1 MRFQMLG
8 FALWMTVCL
17 LAGCAA
23 SGPAPAVVQESVA
36 NQESTAPQK
45 SAAPQKNVQ
54 SPEAAATQE
63 SAVLENAKAEDTAAS
78 SSSEGT
84 SSDTAVPTSA
94 ASAVVSSDTNALQS
108 QEMPE
113 PASSTPSSSEF
124 VDPYVAV
131 PALIETIFANADSLY
146 KQGLTDSAI
155 AYVERFRIIKPLW
168 TSWETLADSLRVK
181 FGKTRAEQSKKFE
194 PLVLEIQNMNRAQ
207 SAYSMVAAAVDSLI
221 SLSPGDSLVG
231 WAALQKKTAF
241 DNTLAKAK
249 KEKDEIWNLAD
260 VQGQFEKAVE
270 QAKTFQMRYRDFE
283 DSLQIADLI
292 AKIQALIG
300 FRDLEANEFWNKN
313 DPNAKMA
320 SVDSLI
326 KVESFAEAKK
336 LLELLKYSTLRAEAV
351 EKYKGLADAY
361 CNKERK
367 TTSQIFAKAQKQ
379 KDVEKKRQ
387 LLNDAVA
394 PLDRCLAE
402 FPEYSQRGKVLDN
415 KNFLLKELAK

>member
-23 SGPAPAVVQESVA
+23 SGPAPAVVKESVA
-36 NQESTAPQK
+36 TQESTAPQK

-63 SAVLENAKAEDTAAS
+63 SAVLENAKAEKTATS
-78 SSSEGT
+78 SSSKGT
-84 SSDTAVPTSA
+84 ARDVAVSMPA
-94 ASAVVSSDTNALQS
+94 DAVVSSDTNALQS

-113 PASSTPSSSEF
+113 PTPSTPSSSGF
-124 VDPYVAV
+124 VDPYIAV

-168 TSWETLADSLRVK
+168 TSWETLADSLRME

-292 AKIQALIG
+292 ARIQALIG
-300 FRDLEANEFWNKN
+300 FRDLEANEFWSKN

-351 EKYKGLADAY
+351 EKYKALADAY

>member
-23 SGPAPAVVQESVA
+23 SGPAPAVE
-36 NQESTAPQK
+36 QESTALQAD
-45 SAAPQKNVQ
+45 AAPQKN
-54 SPEAAATQE
+54 ATSQKNTVPQETTAPQE
-63 SAVLENAKAEDTAAS
+63 SAILENAKAEEATS
-78 SSSEGT
+78 SSSAEI
-84 SSDTAVPTSA
+84 SRDTAVSTPA
-94 ASAVVSSDTNALQS
+94 DAVVPPDTNALQS

-113 PASSTPSSSEF
+113 PISSTPSSSEF
-124 VDPYVAV
+124 VDPYIAV

-168 TSWETLADSLRVK
+168 ISWEAKADSLRME

-194 PLVLEIQNMNRAQ
+194 PLVLEIQNMNRVQ
-207 SAYSMVAAAVDSLI
+207 SAYSMVAAAADSLI

-231 WAALQKKTAF
+231 WATLQKKTAF

-270 QAKTFQMRYRDFE
+270 QANTFQMRYRDFE
-283 DSLQIADLI
+283 DSLQIAELV

-300 FRDLEANEFWNKN
+300 FRDLEANEYWSKN

-326 KVESFAEAKK
+326 KAESFVEAKK
-336 LLELLKYSTLRAEAV
+336 LLELLKYSSLRAQAV
-351 EKYKGLADAY
+351 EKYKTLADAY

-402 FPEYSQRGKVLDN
+402 FPEYSQREKVLDN
-415 KNFLLKELAK
+415 KNFLQKELAK

>member
-23 SGPAPAVVQESVA
+23 SGPAPAVAQESVA

-54 SPEAAATQE
+54 SPEAAVTQE

-84 SSDTAVPTSA
+84 SSDTAVSTPA
-94 ASAVVSSDTNALQS
+94 DAVVPPDTNALQS

-113 PASSTPSSSEF
+113 PTPSTPSSEF

-168 TSWETLADSLRVK
+168 TSWETLADSLRAE

-231 WAALQKKTAF
+231 WSALQKKTAF

-326 KVESFAEAKK
+326 KAESFAEAKK

-351 EKYKGLADAY
+351 EKYKALADAY

>member
-63 SAVLENAKAEDTAAS
+63 SAVLENAKAEEPATS

-84 SSDTAVPTSA
+84 ARDVAVSMPA
-94 ASAVVSSDTNALQS
+94 DAVVSSDTNALQS

-168 TSWETLADSLRVK
+168 TSWETLADSLRAE

-292 AKIQALIG
+292 ARIQALIG
-300 FRDLEANEFWNKN
+300 FRDLEANEFWSKN

-351 EKYKGLADAY
+351 EKYKALADAY